1 MSFIGLSYAL
11 SQEYLVKRVVGVWFP
26 DPKNRP
32 TILLVFCVALTV
44 GRVLA
49 FETDSV
55 VVVYA
60 LFSTMVVSLGV
71 ANIVIGTKASV
82 LVPVHTVGT
91 LFGTLE
97 SVENAGGIVGPILG
111 RALYALSNK
120 EDDGNI
126 DISHVTA
133 PLIAVASC
141 YGVVL
146 TMLYF
151 GYERVVMQGRYNNKK
166 DDAYISNM
174 NDDMRTSV
182 ESTPAVRVSSKIV

>member
-1 MSFIGLSYAL
+1 M
-11 SQEYLVKRVVGVWFP
+11 
-26 DPKNRP
+26 
-32 TILLVFCVALTV
+32 
-44 GRVLA
+44 VL
-49 FETDSV
+49 
-55 VVVYA
+55 
-60 LFSTMVVSLGV
+60 SLGV
-71 ANIVIGTKASV
+71 AIIVIGTDASV
-82 LVPVHTVGT
+82 LVPAHTVGA

-97 SVENAGGIVGPILG
+97 SVENAGGIVGPLLG
-111 RALYALSNK
+111 GALYALFNK

-126 DISHVTA
+126 DSSHVTA
-133 PLIAVASC
+133 PLIAVACC

-151 GYERVVMQGRYNNKK
+151 GYERFVMQGRYNNKK